1 MSDALKKI
9 GLVASSFDIL
19 HPGYLLMF
27 KEAKQHCDYLIT
39 FLHKDPTAE
48 RPHKNKPILS
58 VEDRAFALESNR
70 YVDKIIIYETEE
82 DLYRHLLGYSSA
94 DNVIRFL
101 GDDYKNA
108 ENYTGKDLNI
118 PIVWISR
125 DHGWSLTKLREKIIK
140 STERSPDDDIK
151 LQEALLKEMRKVAT
165 ASKSNFDKKFAIE
178 LYNTMSSES
187 TSTKTQNIDILSSV
201 DVATLKKLYGLAKG
215 WWLPV
220 SPDKNVFLNFGD
232 WQLYYSLSTA
242 SNNV

>member
-70 YVDKIIIYETEE
+70 YVDKVVVYETEE

-242 SNNV
+242 SKNV